1 MEKSINER
9 FLDLGEYLAAGLFEN
24 EDTSYFE
31 RYSRGWRRYLENY
44 RLPEYNGE
52 PIFPVG
58 AISRTLVKQSYAFTV
73 EVESKALYEADA
85 TCAQELDKLLK
96 LFAMKVPGR
105 HTIGGCMY
113 THAHPNFK
121 RILHEGL
128 NSYEERIKKLPDSE
142 VRRGL
147 LDLMTGIRTLHKN
160 ILDYLGNFP
169 EAKALCD
176 ALRVVPFEP
185 ATTLYEG
192 LVCYN
197 FIYYLD
203 GCDNIGKLDA
213 DLYYLY
219 RGEDVTKILECFFKN
234 VDDNNGWSG
243 TLGPK
248 YNELTMQCLEA
259 VKGKRRPS
267 LELLVT
273 KDMPKEVWEKATEA
287 IYAGGGSPSL
297 YNDDGYREALR
308 LFFPELPDE
317 EAERFSGGGCTET
330 MLAGISNVGSL
341 DAGINVAWIFEQVM
355 RQKLT
360 SSVDFDSFYQSF
372 ISVYENEVLWV
383 LDGINESQKSRA
395 EFRPQPMRTLLI
407 DDCIDKGR
415 DFNNFGARH
424 YWSIV
429 NLAGTINVLDSLLVI
444 KSLVYGG
451 KMTADEF
458 LAKLDAGESFLGY
471 KDIPRHGQNDEGVK
485 KFLAK
490 LMLDLCRVFD
500 KKTPYLGGK
509 FMASSIQF
517 MTYVYAGA
525 RVGATPDGRVAGAP
539 LCDSINAIHGND
551 KGTVTSALLSA
562 CAFDQRYFAGTPVL
576 NMKLNPKQVG
586 DKLPALVNSY
596 FASGGLQMQIT
607 CASAEDMI
615 DAMEH
620 PERHPELVVRIGGY
634 SEYFNRLSRTL
645 QQTVI
650 DRTLHEG

>member
-1 MEKSINER
+1 MEKSINQR
-9 FLDLGEYLAAGLFEN
+9 FLDLGEHLAAGLFEN
-24 EDTSYFE
+24 EEDSYFE
-31 RYSRGWRRYLENY
+31 RFSRGWRRYLEGY

-52 PIFPVG
+52 PIYPVG
-58 AISRTLVKQSYAFTV
+58 AIARTLVNQSYSYTV
-73 EVESKALYEADA
+73 EANERALEATDPTASDA
-85 TCAQELDKLLK
+85 LMKLLK
-96 LFAMKVPGR
+96 LFTPKVPGR

-128 NSYEERIKKLPDSE
+128 NSYEERIRKLPYGE

-147 LDLMTGIRTLHKN
+147 LDLMTGIRAFHKN
-160 ILDYLGNFP
+160 ILDYLGKFP
-169 EAKALCD
+169 EAEALCE

-219 RGEDVTKILECFFKN
+219 RGEDVTDILSVFFKN

-243 TLGPK
+243 TLGPR
-248 YNELTMQCLEA
+248 YNELTKQCLRA
-259 VKGKRRPS
+259 TKGKRRPS
-267 LELLVT
+267 LELLVR
-273 KDMPKEVWEKATEA
+273 KDMPKDIWDMATEA

-297 YNDDGYREALR
+297 YNDKEYREALR
-308 LFFPELPDE
+308 LFFPELSDE
-317 EAERFSGGGCTET
+317 DAERFSGGGCTET
-330 MLAGISNVGSL
+330 MLVGISNVGSL
-341 DAGINVAWIFEQVM
+341 DAGINVAWIFERAM
-355 RQKLT
+355 RERLAD
-360 SSVDFDSFYQSF
+360 SPDFESFYSNF
-372 ISVYENEVLWV
+372 LSLYEAETLWV
-383 LDGINESQKSRA
+383 LDGINESQKLRA
-395 EFRPQPMRTLLI
+395 LYRPQPMRTLLI

-415 DFNNFGARH
+415 DFNDFGARH
-424 YWSIV
+424 NWSIV
-429 NLAGTINVLDSLLVI
+429 NLAGTINALDSLLVI
-444 KSLVYGG
+444 KSLVYDGN
-451 KMTADEF
+451 MSADELF
-458 LAKLDAGESFLGY
+458 ARLDAGESFLDRR
-471 KDIPRHGQNDEGVK
+471 DIPRHGQNDEGVK
-485 KFLAK
+485 EFLARF
-490 LMLDLCRVFD
+490 MRDLCRVFD
-500 KKTPYLGGK
+500 KKTPFLGGR

-525 RVGATPDGRVAGAP
+525 KVGATPDGRLAGAP

-576 NMKLNPKQVG
+576 NMKVNPKQVG

-596 FASGGLQMQIT
+596 FASGGMQMQIT
-607 CASAEDMI
+607 CASREDMI
-615 DAMEH
+615 DAMDH
-620 PERHPELVVRIGGY
+620 PERHPELIVRIGGY
-634 SEYFNRLSRTL
+634 SEYFTRLSRSL